1 MGKWLNFEISG
12 SLNLISKQEM
22 KMLIFRLFVPSLG
35 WVNVLHPL
43 ISNAHFSGGLPP
55 SSTPP
60 DPGFRTELA
69 TDADVNI
76 YILGRGSKAVR
87 FQPITLLIRWPIIF
101 VESVLS
107 TNQNVDLVNK
117 LNLEGK
123 RLIMEDKR

>member
-1 MGKWLNFEISG
+1 MVAGSEALTFLFQGFLTVKESLQEKMGKWLNFEISG

-69 TDADVNI
+69 TDSDVNI

-87 FQPITLLIRWPIIF
+87 FQPITLLIR
-101 VESVLS
+101 
-107 TNQNVDLVNK
+107 
-117 LNLEGK
+117 
-123 RLIMEDKR
+123 